1 MTKDLNDY
9 YYPEYLEHFGVKG
22 MKWGIRREARRDA
35 KESARAKMYYG
46 EGAGVRRRNINAIV
60 KQKSKDPT
68 YKAEYEKAYAK
79 QDLSKARRSAQ
90 RQRTITDKTKGFRQG
105 AGNVGRAITREAT
118 QAVGFAAATAA
129 SAAIAYAIQNPKE
142 ARAFIQNAGRMA
154 SAEVKIGA
162 TIGKSFLRNHGF
174 NL

>member
-1 MTKDLNDY
+1 MIINEDD
-9 YYPEYLEHFGVKG
+9 YLEHFGVKG
-22 MKWGIRREARRDA
+22 MKWGVRREARRDA
-35 KESARAKMYYG
+35 KELARAKMYYG

-90 RQRTITDKTKGFRQG
+90 RQRTVTDKTKGFRQG

-129 SAAIAYAIQNPKE
+129 SSAIGYAIKNPKE
-142 ARAFIQNAGRMA
+142 TKAFIQNAGRMA

-162 TIGKSFLRNHGF
+162 TIGKAFLRNHGF

>member
-1 MTKDLNDY
+1 MSDELY
-9 YYPEYLEHFGVKG
+9 HFGVKG
-22 MKWGIRREARRDA
+22 MKWGVRREARRDA

-90 RQRTITDKTKGFRQG
+90 RQRTVTDKNQRFSSRCRKCRTCDYQRSNSSCRICGG
-105 AGNVGRAITREAT
+105 Y
-118 QAVGFAAATAA
+118 
-129 SAAIAYAIQNPKE
+129 S
-142 ARAFIQNAGRMA
+142 
-154 SAEVKIGA
+154 
-162 TIGKSFLRNHGF
+162 SFSRYWICN
-174 NL
+174 

>member
-1 MTKDLNDY
+1 MSDELY
-9 YYPEYLEHFGVKG
+9 HFGVKG
-22 MKWGIRREARRDA
+22 MKWGVRREARRDA

-90 RQRTITDKTKGFRQG
+90 RQRTVTDKTKGFRQG
-105 AGNVGRAITREAT
+105 AGRVGRAITREAT
-118 QAVGFAAATAA
+118 AAVGFAAATAA
-129 SAAIAYAIQNPKE
+129 SAAIGYAIKNPKE
-142 ARAFIQNAGRMA
+142 TRAFIQNAGRMA

-162 TIGKSFLRNHGF
+162 TIGKVFLRNHGF
-174 NL
+174 NI

>member
-22 MKWGIRREARRDA
+22 MKWGVRREARRDA

-90 RQRTITDKTKGFRQG
+90 RQRTVTDKTKGFRQG
-105 AGNVGRAITREAT
+105 AGRVGRAITREAT
-118 QAVGFAAATAA
+118 AAVGFAAATAA
-129 SAAIAYAIQNPKE
+129 SAAIGYAIKNPKE
-142 ARAFIQNAGRMA
+142 TKAFIQNVGRRA

-162 TIGKSFLRNHGF
+162 TIGKAFLRNHGF

>member
-22 MKWGIRREARRDA
+22 MKWGVRREARRDA

-90 RQRTITDKTKGFRQG
+90 HQRTITDKTKGFRQG
-105 AGNVGRAITREAT
+105 AGRVGRAITREAT
-118 QAVGFAAATAA
+118 AAVGFAAATAA
-129 SAAIAYAIQNPKE
+129 SAAITYAIKNPKE

>member
-1 MTKDLNDY
+1 MIINEDD
-9 YYPEYLEHFGVKG
+9 YLEHFGVKG
-22 MKWGIRREARRDA
+22 MKWGVRREARRDA

-90 RQRTITDKTKGFRQG
+90 RQRTVTDKTKGFRQG
-105 AGNVGRAITREAT
+105 AGRVGRAITREAT
-118 QAVGFAAATAA
+118 AAVGFAAATAA
-129 SAAIAYAIQNPKE
+129 SAAIGYAIKNPKE
-142 ARAFIQNAGRMA
+142 TKAFVQNAGRMA
-154 SAEVKIGA
+154 SSEIKIGA
-162 TIGKSFLRNHGF
+162 TIGRAFLRNHGF

>member
-1 MTKDLNDY
+1 MSDELY
-9 YYPEYLEHFGVKG
+9 HFGVKG

-90 RQRTITDKTKGFRQG
+90 RQRTVTDKTKGFRQG
-105 AGNVGRAITREAT
+105 AGRVGRAITREAT
-118 QAVGFAAATAA
+118 AAVGFAAASAA
-129 SAAIAYAIQNPKE
+129 SAAIGYAIKNPKE
-142 ARAFIQNAGRMA
+142 TKAFIQNAGRKA

-162 TIGKSFLRNHGF
+162 TIGKAFLRNHGF

>member
-1 MTKDLNDY
+1 MSDELY
-9 YYPEYLEHFGVKG
+9 HFGVKG
-22 MKWGIRREARRDA
+22 MKWGVRREARRDA

-90 RQRTITDKTKGFRQG
+90 RQRTVTDKTKGFRQG
-105 AGNVGRAITREAT
+105 AGRVGRAITREAT
-118 QAVGFAAATAA
+118 AAVGFAAATAA
-129 SAAIAYAIQNPKE
+129 SAAIGYAIKNPKE
-142 ARAFIQNAGRMA
+142 TRAFIQNAGRMA
-154 SAEVKIGA
+154 SAEVKIGS
-162 TIGKSFLRNHGF
+162 TIGKAFLRNHGF
-174 NL
+174 NI

>member
-1 MTKDLNDY
+1 MVRDLNDY
-9 YYPEYLEHFGVKG
+9 YMDYLEHFGVKG
-22 MKWGIRREARRDA
+22 MKWGVRREARRDA

-90 RQRTITDKTKGFRQG
+90 RQRTVTDKTKGFSSRCWKGRTCNYQR
-105 AGNVGRAITREAT
+105 GNCSCWIRSGY
-118 QAVGFAAATAA
+118 
-129 SAAIAYAIQNPKE
+129 S
-142 ARAFIQNAGRMA
+142 
-154 SAEVKIGA
+154 
-162 TIGKSFLRNHGF
+162 SFSRY
-174 NL
+174 

>member
-1 MTKDLNDY
+1 MMKDLNDY
-9 YYPEYLEHFGVKG
+9 YPDYLEHFGVKG
-22 MKWGIRREARRDA
+22 MKWGVRREARRDA

-68 YKAEYEKAYAK
+68 YKDEYEKAYAK

-90 RQRTITDKTKGFRQG
+90 RQRTVTDKTKGFRQG
-105 AGNVGRAITREAT
+105 AGRVGRAITREAT
-118 QAVGFAAATAA
+118 AAVGFAAATAA
-129 SAAIAYAIQNPKE
+129 SAAISYAIKNPAETK
-142 ARAFIQNAGRMA
+142 AFIQNAGNMV
-154 SAEVKIGA
+154 SAEAKIGA
-162 TIGKSFLRNHGF
+162 TIGKAFLRNRGF

>member
-1 MTKDLNDY
+1 MIINEDD
-9 YYPEYLEHFGVKG
+9 YLEHFGVKG
-22 MKWGIRREARRDA
+22 MKWGVRREARRDA

-90 RQRTITDKTKGFRQG
+90 RQRTVTDKTKGFRQG
-105 AGNVGRAITREAT
+105 AGRVGRAITREAT
-118 QAVGFAAATAA
+118 AAVGFAAATAA
-129 SAAIAYAIQNPKE
+129 SAAIGYAIKNPKE
-142 ARAFIQNAGRMA
+142 TKAFIQNAGRMA

-162 TIGKSFLRNHGF
+162 KIGKAFLRNHGF

>member
-1 MTKDLNDY
+1 MIINEDD
-9 YYPEYLEHFGVKG
+9 YLEHFGVKG
-22 MKWGIRREARRDA
+22 MKWGVRREARRDA

-79 QDLSKARRSAQ
+79 QDPSKALRSAQ

-118 QAVGFAAATAA
+118 KAVGFAATTAA
-129 SAAIAYAIQNPKE
+129 SAAIGYAIKNPKE
-142 ARAFIQNAGRMA
+142 TRAFIQKAGRMV

-162 TIGKSFLRNHGF
+162 TIGKAFLRNHGF

>member
-1 MTKDLNDY
+1 MYQQYQTD
-9 YYPEYLEHFGVKG
+9 YLEHFGVKG
-22 MKWGIRREARRDA
+22 MKWGVRREARRDA

-90 RQRTITDKTKGFRQG
+90 RQRTVTDKTKGFRQG
-105 AGNVGRAITREAT
+105 AGRVGRAITREAT
-118 QAVGFAAATAA
+118 AAVGFAAATAA
-129 SAAIAYAIQNPKE
+129 SAAISYAIKNPAETK
-142 ARAFIQNAGRMA
+142 AFIQNAGRMA

-162 TIGKSFLRNHGF
+162 TIGKAFLRNHGF

>member
-1 MTKDLNDY
+1 MIINEDD
-9 YYPEYLEHFGVKG
+9 YLEHFGVKG
-22 MKWGIRREARRDA
+22 MKWGVRREARRDA

-90 RQRTITDKTKGFRQG
+90 RKRTVTDKTKGFRQG
-105 AGNVGRAITREAT
+105 AGRVGRTITREAT
-118 QAVGFAAATAA
+118 AAVGFAAATAA
-129 SAAIAYAIQNPKE
+129 SAAIGYAIKNPKE
-142 ARAFIQNAGRMA
+142 TKAFVQNAGRMA
-154 SAEVKIGA
+154 KAEVKIGA
-162 TIGKSFLRNHGF
+162 TIGKAFLRNHGF

>member
-1 MTKDLNDY
+1 MIINETD
-9 YYPEYLEHFGVKG
+9 YLEHFGVKG
-22 MKWGIRREARRDA
+22 MKWGVRREARRDA

-79 QDLSKARRSAQ
+79 QDLSKARRTAQ

-105 AGNVGRAITREAT
+105 AGRVGRAITREAT
-118 QAVGFAAATAA
+118 AAVGFAAATAA
-129 SAAIAYAIQNPKE
+129 SAAIGYAIKNPKE
-142 ARAFIQNAGRMA
+142 TKAFIQNAGRMA

-162 TIGKSFLRNHGF
+162 TIGRTFLRNHGF

>member
-1 MTKDLNDY
+1 MFITDED
-9 YYPEYLEHFGVKG
+9 YLEHFGVKG
-22 MKWGIRREARRDA
+22 MKWGVRREARRDA
-35 KESARAKMYYG
+35 KESTRAKMYYG

-105 AGNVGRAITREAT
+105 FRQGAGN
-118 QAVGFAAATAA
+118 VGFAAATAA
-129 SAAIAYAIQNPKE
+129 SAAIGYAIKNPKE
-142 ARAFIQNAGRMA
+142 TKAFIQNAGRMA

-162 TIGKSFLRNHGF
+162 KIGKAFLRNHGF

>member
-22 MKWGIRREARRDA
+22 MKWGVRREARRDA

-105 AGNVGRAITREAT
+105 AGRVGRAITREAT
-118 QAVGFAAATAA
+118 AAVGFAAATAA
-129 SAAIAYAIQNPKE
+129 SAAITYAIKNPKE

>member
-1 MTKDLNDY
+1 MTKDINDY
-9 YYPEYLEHFGVKG
+9 YMDYLEHFGVKG
-22 MKWGIRREARRDA
+22 MKWGVRREARRDA

-90 RQRTITDKTKGFRQG
+90 RQRTVTDKTKGFRQG
-105 AGNVGRAITREAT
+105 TGMVGRAITREAT
-118 QAVGFAAATAA
+118 AAVGFAAATAA
-129 SAAIAYAIQNPKE
+129 SAAIGYAIKNPKE
-142 ARAFIQNAGRMA
+142 TKAFVQNAGRMA

>member
-1 MTKDLNDY
+1 MIINETD
-9 YYPEYLEHFGVKG
+9 YLEHLGVKG
-22 MKWGIRREARRDA
+22 MKWGVRREARRDV

-105 AGNVGRAITREAT
+105 AGRVGRAITREAT
-118 QAVGFAAATAA
+118 AAVGFAAATAA
-129 SAAIAYAIQNPKE
+129 SAAIGYAIKNPKE
-142 ARAFIQNAGRMA
+142 TKAFVQNAGRMV
-154 SAEVKIGA
+154 SSEIKIGA
-162 TIGKSFLRNHGF
+162 TIGRAFLRNHGF

>member
-22 MKWGIRREARRDA
+22 MKWGVRREARRDA

-105 AGNVGRAITREAT
+105 TGRVGRAITREAT
-118 QAVGFAAATAA
+118 AAVGFAAATAA
-129 SAAIAYAIQNPKE
+129 SAAITYAIKNPKE

>member
-1 MTKDLNDY
+1 MIINEDD
-9 YYPEYLEHFGVKG
+9 YLEHFGVKG
-22 MKWGIRREARRDA
+22 MKWGVRREARRDA

-118 QAVGFAAATAA
+118 KAVGFAAATAT
-129 SAAIAYAIQNPKE
+129 SAAIRYAIKNPKE
-142 ARAFIQNAGRMA
+142 TRAFIQNAGRMA
-154 SAEVKIGA
+154 SAEVKIGV
-162 TIGKSFLRNHGF
+162 TIGKAFLRNHGF

>member
-1 MTKDLNDY
+1 MVRDLNDY
-9 YYPEYLEHFGVKG
+9 YMDYLEHFGVKG
-22 MKWGIRREARRDA
+22 MKWGVRREARRDA

-90 RQRTITDKTKGFRQG
+90 RQRTVTDKTKGFRQG
-105 AGNVGRAITREAT
+105 AGRVGRAITREAT
-118 QAVGFAAATAA
+118 AAVGFAAATAA
-129 SAAIAYAIQNPKE
+129 SAAIGYAIKNPKE
-142 ARAFIQNAGRMA
+142 TKAFVQNAGRMA
-154 SAEVKIGA
+154 SSEIKIGA
-162 TIGKSFLRNHGF
+162 TIGRAFLRNHGF

>member
-1 MTKDLNDY
+1 MIINEDD
-9 YYPEYLEHFGVKG
+9 YLEHFGVKG
-22 MKWGIRREARRDA
+22 MKWGVRREARKDA

-90 RQRTITDKTKGFRQG
+90 RQRTVTDKTKGFHQG
-105 AGNVGRAITREAT
+105 A
-118 QAVGFAAATAA
+118 
-129 SAAIAYAIQNPKE
+129 
-142 ARAFIQNAGRMA
+142 
-154 SAEVKIGA
+154 
-162 TIGKSFLRNHGF
+162 
-174 NL
+174 

>member
-1 MTKDLNDY
+1 MIINETD
-9 YYPEYLEHFGVKG
+9 YLEHFGVKG
-22 MKWGIRREARRDA
+22 MKWGVRREARRDA

-90 RQRTITDKTKGFRQG
+90 RQRTVTDKTKGFRQG
-105 AGNVGRAITREAT
+105 AGRVGRAITREAT
-118 QAVGFAAATAA
+118 AAVGFAAA
-129 SAAIAYAIQNPKE
+129 IGYAIKNPKE
-142 ARAFIQNAGRMA
+142 TRAFIQNAGRMA

-162 TIGKSFLRNHGF
+162 TIGKAFLRNHGF

>member
-1 MTKDLNDY
+1 MIINEDD
-9 YYPEYLEHFGVKG
+9 YLEHFGVKG
-22 MKWGIRREARRDA
+22 MKWGVRREARRDA

-90 RQRTITDKTKGFRQG
+90 RKRTVTDKTKGFRQG
-105 AGNVGRAITREAT
+105 AGRVGRTITREAT
-118 QAVGFAAATAA
+118 AAATTA
-129 SAAIAYAIQNPKE
+129 SAAIGYAIKNPKE
-142 ARAFIQNAGRMA
+142 TKAFVQNAGRMA
-154 SAEVKIGA
+154 QAEVKIGA
-162 TIGKSFLRNHGF
+162 TIGKAFLRNHGF

>member
-1 MTKDLNDY
+1 MIKDLNDY
-9 YYPEYLEHFGVKG
+9 YYLDYIEHFGVKG
-22 MKWGIRREARRDA
+22 MKWGVRREARRDA

-105 AGNVGRAITREAT
+105 AGRVGRAITREAT
-118 QAVGFAAATAA
+118 EAVG
-129 SAAIAYAIQNPKE
+129 YAIKNPKE
-142 ARAFIQNAGRMA
+142 TKAFVQNAGRMV
-154 SAEVKIGA
+154 SSEIKIGA
-162 TIGKSFLRNHGF
+162 TIGRAFLRNHGF

>member
-1 MTKDLNDY
+1 MIINEDD
-9 YYPEYLEHFGVKG
+9 YLEHFGIKG
-22 MKWGIRREARRDA
+22 MKWGVRREARRDA

-90 RQRTITDKTKGFRQG
+90 RQRTVTDKTKGFRQG
-105 AGNVGRAITREAT
+105 AGRVGRAITREAT
-118 QAVGFAAATAA
+118 AAVGFAAATAA
-129 SAAIAYAIQNPKE
+129 SAAIGYAIKNPKE
-142 ARAFIQNAGRMA
+142 TKAFVQNAGRMA

-162 TIGKSFLRNHGF
+162 MIGKAFLRNHGF

>member
-1 MTKDLNDY
+1 MTKDLNDH

-22 MKWGIRREARRDA
+22 MKWGVRREARRDA

-105 AGNVGRAITREAT
+105 AGRVGRAITREAT
-118 QAVGFAAATAA
+118 AAVGFAAATAA
-129 SAAIAYAIQNPKE
+129 SAAITYAIKNPKE

>member
-1 MTKDLNDY
+1 MSDELY
-9 YYPEYLEHFGVKG
+9 HFGVKG
-22 MKWGIRREARRDA
+22 MKWGVRREARRDA

-90 RQRTITDKTKGFRQG
+90 RQRTVTDKTKGFRQG
-105 AGNVGRAITREAT
+105 AGRVGRAITREAT
-118 QAVGFAAATAA
+118 AAVGFAATAA
-129 SAAIAYAIQNPKE
+129 IGYAIKNPKE
-142 ARAFIQNAGRMA
+142 TRAFIQNAGRMA

-162 TIGKSFLRNHGF
+162 TIGKAFLRNHGF

>member
-1 MTKDLNDY
+1 MIINEDD
-9 YYPEYLEHFGVKG
+9 YLEHFGVKG
-22 MKWGIRREARRDA
+22 MKWGVRREARRDA

-90 RQRTITDKTKGFRQG
+90 RQRTVTDKTKGFRQG
-105 AGNVGRAITREAT
+105 AGRVGRAITREAT
-118 QAVGFAAATAA
+118 AAVGFAAATAA
-129 SAAIAYAIQNPKE
+129 SAAIGYAIKIRKKLRHLFKMRVVWLKPKS
-142 ARAFIQNAGRMA
+142 RLVRR
-154 SAEVKIGA
+154 SAKL
-162 TIGKSFLRNHGF
+162 F
-174 NL
+174 

>member
-9 YYPEYLEHFGVKG
+9 YYPDYLEHFGVKG
-22 MKWGIRREARRDA
+22 MKWGVRREARRDA

-90 RQRTITDKTKGFRQG
+90 RQRTVTDKTKGFRQG
-105 AGNVGRAITREAT
+105 AGRVGRAVTREAT
-118 QAVGFAAATAA
+118 AAIGFAAASAA
-129 SAAIAYAIQNPKE
+129 SAAIGYAIKNPKE
-142 ARAFIQNAGRMA
+142 TKAFIQNAGRMA
-154 SAEVKIGA
+154 SANAKIGM

>member
-1 MTKDLNDY
+1 MIIKEDD
-9 YYPEYLEHFGVKG
+9 YLEHFGVKG
-22 MKWGIRREARRDA
+22 MKWGVRREARRDA

-90 RQRTITDKTKGFRQG
+90 RQRTVTDKTKGFRQG
-105 AGNVGRAITREAT
+105 AGRVGRAITREAT
-118 QAVGFAAATAA
+118 AAVGFAAATAA
-129 SAAIAYAIQNPKE
+129 SAAIGYAIKNPKE
-142 ARAFIQNAGRMA
+142 TKAFIQNVGRRA
-154 SAEVKIGA
+154 LVEVKIGA
-162 TIGKSFLRNHGF
+162 TIGKAFLRNHGF

>member
-9 YYPEYLEHFGVKG
+9 YYLDYLEHFGVKG
-22 MKWGIRREARRDA
+22 MKWGVRREARRDA

-90 RQRTITDKTKGFRQG
+90 RQLTVTDKTKGFRQG
-105 AGNVGRAITREAT
+105 AGRVGRSITREAT
-118 QAVGFAAATAA
+118 AAVGFAAATAA
-129 SAAIAYAIQNPKE
+129 SAAISYAIKNPAETK
-142 ARAFIQNAGRMA
+142 AFIQNAGNMV
-154 SAEVKIGA
+154 SAEAKIGA
-162 TIGKSFLRNHGF
+162 TIGKAFLN
-174 NL
+174 NLIKL

>member
-1 MTKDLNDY
+1 MSDELY
-9 YYPEYLEHFGVKG
+9 HFGVKG
-22 MKWGIRREARRDA
+22 MKWGVRREARRDA

-105 AGNVGRAITREAT
+105 ARNVGRAITREAT
-118 QAVGFAAATAA
+118 KAVGFAAATAA
-129 SAAIAYAIQNPKE
+129 SAAIGYVIKNPKE
-142 ARAFIQNAGRMA
+142 TKAFIQNAGRMA

-162 TIGKSFLRNHGF
+162 KIGKAFLRNHGF